1 MVRNIYASGSWLIND
16 QSSTPHIIILPR
28 LSHSRF
34 YATDKLYPLGIIII
48 AYNTISIQVPAAEA
62 GGTYIFFGD
71 TSEQPIETSKISY
84 STHVQNLGWQS
95 YVSD

>member
-34 YATDKLYPLGIIII
+34 YATDKLYPIGIFII
-48 AYNTISIQVPAAEA
+48 AHIPKLIQVFRHFFTLEKYIYNIIDKQNISCYNTYTIV
-62 GGTYIFFGD
+62 
-71 TSEQPIETSKISY
+71 
-84 STHVQNLGWQS
+84 L
-95 YVSD
+95 

>member
-1 MVRNIYASGSWLIND
+1 MYASGSWLIND

-48 AYNTISIQVPAAEA
+48 AYNTISIQVLRH
-62 GGTYIFFGD
+62 FF
-71 TSEQPIETSKISY
+71 TLAYEFSIKNILFSK
-84 STHVQNLGWQS
+84 
-95 YVSD
+95 